1 MMIVYQVWGNIAMK
15 KFFHIILDYLAHF
28 VEDKP
33 SQPLLSEEPDTSY
46 LDTIQLALY
55 KDSAIHVIYGNK
67 SFTGDIVKLDE
78 KRHRI
83 ILKNFKKNV
92 TSIIDF
98 KDIQRIKLVPDSIKQ
113 SQREL

>member
-1 MMIVYQVWGNIAMK
+1 MRKFLQVL
-15 KFFHIILDYLAHF
+15 LDYLAGF
-28 VEDKP
+28 VGNKP
-33 SQPLLSEEPDTSY
+33 EQALLPEEADRDY

-78 KRHRI
+78 KRQRI

-92 TSIIDF
+92 TSIINF
-98 KDIQRIKLVPDSIKQ
+98 KDIQRVRLVPDSIKQ
-113 SQREL
+113 SQTRK